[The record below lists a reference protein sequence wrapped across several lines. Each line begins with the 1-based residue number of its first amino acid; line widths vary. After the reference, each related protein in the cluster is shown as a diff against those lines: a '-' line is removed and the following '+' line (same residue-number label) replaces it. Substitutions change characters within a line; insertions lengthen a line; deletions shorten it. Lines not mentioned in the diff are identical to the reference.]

1 MSLLK
6 ENSNYNS
13 LVEYCL
19 RIADDRMILGQVLA
33 ESCGHLPML
42 EEDIAITNISLD
54 LIGQATSFYEY
65 SAELL
70 GNGETADNL
79 VFFRGER
86 EFKNILLVEQ
96 DNSDFAYLIVKQF
109 LFDSFDLLF
118 MEALT
123 KSHNEQFAAIAAK
136 AYKESLYHFRHT
148 KSWVIRLGDGTD
160 ESNSKIN
167 EALEFLWMYVGE
179 MFEIDEVEES
189 LIKENI
195 AVNTNLFKDKWL
207 TLIKD
212 TFKEATLI
220 MPNINDFMQT
230 GGRKGRHTECLG
242 HILAEMQYIPRAYP
256 TANW

>member
-6 ENSNYNS
+6 DNVNYNS

-65 SAELL
+65 AAELL

-86 EFKNILLVEQ
+86 EFKNILLAEQ
-96 DNSDFAYLIVKQF
+96 ENIDFAYLIMKQF
-109 LFDSFDLLF
+109 LFDSFDLLY

-123 KSHNEQFAAIAAK
+123 KSNNEQFSAIAAK

-148 KSWVIRLGDGTD
+148 KSWVIRLGDGTS
-160 ESNSKIN
+160 ESNLRIN
-167 EALEFLWMYVGE
+167 EALEFLWMYAGE
-179 MFEIDEVEES
+179 MFEIDETEES
-189 LIKENI
+189 LIKNNI
-195 AVNTNLFKDKWL
+195 AVNTSLFKDKWL
-207 TLIKD
+207 TLVAD
-212 TFKEATLI
+212 TFKEATLN
-220 MPNINDFMQT
+220 MPNINDFMQS
-230 GGRKGRHTECLG
+230 GGRKGRHTERLG

-256 TANW
+256 NASW

>member
-6 ENSNYNS
+6 ENSNYS
-13 LVEYCL
+13 ALVEYCL

-65 SAELL
+65 AAELL
-70 GNGETADNL
+70 GNEFTADSL

-86 EFKNILLVEQ
+86 EFKNLLLVEQ
-96 DNSDFAYLIVKQF
+96 DNIDFAYLIMKQF
-109 LFDSFDLLF
+109 LFDSFDLFF
-118 MEALT
+118 MEALS
-123 KSHNEQFAAIAAK
+123 KSQNEHLAAIAAK

-148 KSWVIRLGDGTD
+148 KSWVIRLGDGTE
-160 ESNSKIN
+160 ESNNKIKD
-167 EALEFLWMYVGE
+167 ALEYLWMYVGE
-179 MFEIDEVEES
+179 MFEHDEIEII
-189 LIKENI
+189 LIEQNI
-195 AVNTNLFKDKWL
+195 AVNANLFKDKWL
-207 TLIKD
+207 SLIGD
-212 TFKEATLI
+212 TFKEATLL
-220 MPNINDFMQT
+220 MPNINDFMQS

-256 TANW
+256 SANW